1 MDIIES
7 DDINIASTLYKKAN
21 LFPIRDD
28 NNSSITAVGSSVD
41 TVIGTGVISVIV
53 GGIID
58 GTKLPDPVTII
69 LAINREVRQL
79 LFLYE
84 Y

>member
-7 DDINIASTLYKKAN
+7 DNINIASTLYKKAN
-21 LFPIRDD
+21 LFQIRDD
-28 NNSSITAVGSSVD
+28 NNSSATAVGSSVD
-41 TVIGTGVISVIV
+41 TVIDAGVISVIV

-58 GTKLPDPVTII
+58 GTKLLDPVTII